1 MERAGHAAVCLDYGG
16 DHPQLFVTGGVDG
29 SKKILSDAWILD
41 METGKWS
48 EVRCMGLDGVCSA
61 VICA

>member
-29 SKKILSDAWILD
+29 SKKILSDACMDPGHGDW
-41 METGKWS
+41 
-48 EVRCMGLDGVCSA
+48 EVE
-61 VICA
+61 